1 MNKPLPLVALFVLFQ
16 MLGFCSADEPAQT
29 LGAPA
34 SFPHAIVSRLNL
46 VYDKPAESAD
56 AGQPIGNGRMGTMVW
71 TSPTAIHLQINRVDV
86 FAVDCDHLGRPGQV
100 GSATDYCGGIASVTI
115 DVGSP
120 VFAAGE
126 EKPFR
131 QQLSLANAECTIEG
145 IDFQVQSFVS
155 AAHDVLVMELDDRRP
170 QPERIQ
176 LAVSMLRPP
185 EVITGDHIA
194 TTRFVD
200 DPKRI
205 ALMQQFREREY
216 YNASAVHVGVAK
228 GEPVAVEPN
237 SERMRTLVLP
247 AANGKRI
254 VLITTA
260 AGWKSEQDPLMDA
273 RNLFEQVSL
282 QSVDELRAA
291 HQQWWHEFWSRT
303 YVDLSSDDGQAQ
315 RAQRWRDLHLYHL
328 ASSSRGELPP
338 KWNGSIFLT
347 SGDARRWGSQY
358 WVWTTEML
366 YFPLLAAD
374 AIDLTD
380 PFFNMYVQQ
389 LARCEIAAR
398 QRWGIAG
405 AYFPETT
412 AFDGP
417 KVLADD
423 VAIEFHDV
431 FLGRKPL
438 AEMSQ
443 RARQQCQFDS
453 QLNVVTQPP
462 AGSRMSWIS
471 HVASS
476 GSELAIHAWW
486 RYRHTGDQEWLRS
499 HAYPLL
505 RGTVEFYRH
514 LVRKEEDGLYHLSGT
529 HAHEDFWGVRDSIM
543 DLAAI
548 RGTAPL
554 AIRASEILDVDA
566 ELRDQWKELLQNL
579 APYPMG
585 SNPQAKAL
593 TGGTLAED
601 VWAAGYLGEVDGQ
614 HNPEDV
620 WLTPVFPFED
630 WTLETRDATADR
642 IVQRLL
648 DLAPRHKS
656 VLNGAGTNTAIRSPI
671 AAARAGRREEL
682 PRILDRYAAAFS
694 PLPNGMSLF
703 EGPTAASVEHLGL
716 LTMTLQDAL
725 LQSVSP
731 RPGEP
736 EVIRVFPAWPT
747 NWNASFRLLARGGFL
762 VSSRIA
768 TGAVHFVE
776 IESRLG
782 EECRLRNPWDRSC
795 IVQEVGG
802 PSQVLEKEV
811 LCFPTKPG
819 AIYRISPAG

>member
-1 MNKPLPLVALFVLFQ
+1 MNKLLSSVALFVLCQ
-16 MLGFCSADEPAQT
+16 MLGFCSADEPT
-29 LGAPA
+29 KTSGVRI
-34 SFPHAIVSRLNL
+34 SDPHAIVSRSDL
-46 VYDKPAESAD
+46 VYDMPAESPD

-71 TSPTAIHLQINRVDV
+71 TSPNAIHLQINRADV
-86 FAVDCDHLGRPGQV
+86 FAVNREHQGQR
-100 GSATDYCGGIASVTI
+100 GGATDYCGGIAHVTI
-115 DVGSP
+115 DVGGQP
-120 VFAAGE
+120 FAAGE
-126 EKPFR
+126 KKFL
-131 QQLSLANAECTIEG
+131 QTLSLEKAECFIEG
-145 IDFQVQSFVS
+145 ADFLVRTFVS
-155 AAHDVLVMELDDRRP
+155 AAADVLVMELDDQRP
-170 QPERIQ
+170 MPEPIKV
-176 LAVSMLRPP
+176 AVSMLRAP
-185 EVITGDHIA
+185 EVITGEHRA

-205 ALMQQFREREY
+205 ALMQQFRERDY
-216 YNASAVHVGVAK
+216 QNASALCVGMDTGDPAAI
-228 GEPVAVEPN
+228 EQT
-237 SERMRTLVLP
+237 SDMMRTMVLP
-247 AANGKRI
+247 AAQGKRI
-254 VLITTA
+254 VLITSA
-260 AGWKSEQDPLMDA
+260 ASWDADDAPILEARKVYEQA
-273 RNLFEQVSL
+273 VSR
-282 QSVDELRAA
+282 SVDDLRAT
-291 HQQWWHEFWSRT
+291 HQQWWRGFWCRT
-303 YVDLSSDDGQAQ
+303 FVDLSSDDGQAQ
-315 RAQRWRDLHLYHL
+315 RAQRWRDLHLYHM

-338 KWNGSIFLT
+338 KWNGSLFVT
-347 SGDARRWGSQY
+347 TGDKRDWGSQY

-380 PFFNMYVQQ
+380 PFFNMYARQ
-389 LARCEIAAR
+389 LPNCEIAAR

-417 KVLADD
+417 RVLPDD
-423 VAIEFHDV
+423 VAIELQDV

-438 AEMSQ
+438 AEMPP
-443 RARQQCQFDS
+443 RARELCRFDCH
-453 QLNVVTQPP
+453 LNVVTQPP
-462 AGSRMSWIS
+462 VNSRMSWIS

-486 RYRHTGDQEWLRS
+486 RYRHTGDREWLRS

-593 TGGTLAED
+593 TGGALADD

-630 WTLETRDATADR
+630 WTLETRDPAADR

-648 DLAPRHKS
+648 DVAPRHKS

-703 EGPTAASVEHLGL
+703 EGPTAASIEHLGL
-716 LTMTLQDAL
+716 LTTTLQDAL
-725 LQSVSP
+725 LQCVSP

-762 VSSRIA
+762 VSSRIE

-782 EECRLRNPWDRSC
+782 GECRLRKQRDRSC

-802 PSQVLEKEV
+802 PSQVLENDL
-811 LCFPTKPG
+811 LCFPTNRG
-819 AIYRISPAG
+819 ATYRISPAG